1 MSENN
6 VHRLEYGDRE
16 IILIGT
22 AHVSKKSAEEVKE
35 VIETEVPD
43 SVCIELDEGRYKSV
57 KDEDSWKNMDI
68 MKIIK
73 EKKTTLLLVNL
84 ILSSFQKRM
93 AKQIG
98 VNSGAEMIQG
108 IKSAEEVGAKLV
120 LADRNIQ
127 ITFSRIWRGLGIGG
141 KMKLIF
147 IIFGSIFS
155 NEEISEEELDRL
167 KNEDMLATVLGEL
180 SDGFPQLKK
189 TLLDER
195 DQYLA
200 KKIKDA
206 PGKKIVAVVGA
217 AHVPGIKQELY
228 KEQNLEELNY
238 LPPKKNKWKYVA
250 WAIPVLIIA
259 LIIATFV
266 NNKSA
271 GFDQILY
278 WILWNGS
285 LSAIGTIAAFGHPF
299 SIITSFVVAP
309 ITSLNPLLAAGWFA
323 GFVEAVVRK
332 PKVSDLEN
340 LSQDVMTVRGFW
352 KNRFTRILLVI
363 IFANIGSALGT
374 FIGGAEVVRV
384 FFQSVGK

>member
-6 VHRLEYGDRE
+6 IHRLEYGEKE

-35 VIETEVPD
+35 VIESETPD
-43 SVCIELDEGRYKSV
+43 SVCIELDEGRYKSI
-57 KDEDSWKNMDI
+57 KDKQSWQNMDI
-68 MKIIK
+68 MKVIK
-73 EKKTTLLLVNL
+73 QKKTTLLLVNL
-84 ILSSFQKRM
+84 IMSSFQKRM

-98 VNSGAEMIQG
+98 VNSGAEMMQG
-108 IKSAEEVGAKLV
+108 IKSAEEAGVQLV

-127 ITFSRIWRGLGIGG
+127 ITFSRIWRGMGFKG

-147 IIFGSIFS
+147 IILGSIFS
-155 NEEISEEELDRL
+155 NEEISEEELDKL
-167 KNEDMLATVLGEL
+167 KKEDMLVTILGEL
-180 SDGFPQLKK
+180 ADSFPELKT

-200 KKIKDA
+200 KKIKEA
-206 PGKKIVAVVGA
+206 PGKKIVAIVGA
-217 AHVPGIKQELY
+217 AHVPGIKEEIH
-228 KEQNLEELNY
+228 KEQDLAKLNY
-238 LPPKKNKWKYVA
+238 LPPKKSKWKYIA
-250 WAIPVLIIA
+250 WAIPALIIA

-271 GFDQILY
+271 GFDQVLY
-278 WILWNGS
+278 WIMWNGS
-285 LSAIGTIAAFGHPF
+285 LSALGTLAALGHPL
-299 SIITSFVVAP
+299 SIITAFVVAP
-309 ITSLNPLLAAGWFA
+309 ITSLNPLIAAGWFA

-332 PKVSDLEN
+332 PKVSDLQN
-340 LSQDVMTVRGFW
+340 LSGDIMSVKGFW
-352 KNRFTRILLVI
+352 KNRVTRILLII

-384 FFQSVGK
+384 FFQSIGK